1 MNKAEIPQEQDKK
14 ITRIISGK
22 PIISRSG
29 ETIGWAVR
37 DGSLDY
43 ASPRKEDIW
52 IEIKPKQKKTPKTP

>member
-43 ASPRKEDIW
+43 A
-52 IEIKPKQKKTPKTP
+52 